1 MQILTMLFYTI
12 IGCLCVTQAGAISR
26 LTDAETE
33 NVTLQ
38 DEAIVTKTDVLKMLL
53 NQETL
58 IRMSLVK
65 DVNSIMEDMLEVKEM
80 MSTNNIR
87 LGDVEK
93 EISSLKNE
101 LQLLKTENQKLK
113 EQGWKF
119 QDDFKANSH
128 KFNEIDRNLSYDRV
142 QCEKNFN
149 DTFKEYEKNTSK
161 ILNFIKAEV
170 SDLSVKLLD
179 LNKYTVEQNKSIPN
193 LIESELTEHSAN
205 VNKLLSD
212 INQNFTSSKDSQ
224 KQLLHNLSALEN
236 DVTSIKTMISEMK
249 TSVGFT
255 AGMTSSSSTW
265 SGDILVFPHIV
276 TNYGNGYNPRTGKFT
291 APTDGTYVFFVHVNA
306 FGSNFIYLD
315 IVINGSSKVRT
326 LAHNSAKFRTG
337 TNMAVLQLVIGD
349 SVWVGRYDGQSY
361 YTHSAPIT
369 TFSGFLC

>member
-1 MQILTMLFYTI
+1 MLFYTI

-38 DEAIVTKTDVLKMLL
+38 DEAIVTKTDVLKILL

-119 QDDFKANSH
+119 QDDFKTNSH

-149 DTFKEYEKNTSK
+149 DTFKEYEKNASK

-179 LNKYTVEQNKSIPN
+179 LNKYTVE
-193 LIESELTEHSAN
+193 
-205 VNKLLSD
+205 
-212 INQNFTSSKDSQ
+212 
-224 KQLLHNLSALEN
+224 
-236 DVTSIKTMISEMK
+236 
-249 TSVGFT
+249 
-255 AGMTSSSSTW
+255 
-265 SGDILVFPHIV
+265 
-276 TNYGNGYNPRTGKFT
+276 
-291 APTDGTYVFFVHVNA
+291 
-306 FGSNFIYLD
+306 
-315 IVINGSSKVRT
+315 
-326 LAHNSAKFRTG
+326 
-337 TNMAVLQLVIGD
+337 
-349 SVWVGRYDGQSY
+349 
-361 YTHSAPIT
+361 
-369 TFSGFLC
+369 

>member
-1 MQILTMLFYTI
+1 MLFYTI

-38 DEAIVTKTDVLKMLL
+38 DEAIVTKTDVLKILL

-93 EISSLKNE
+93 EISSLKNK

-119 QDDFKANSH
+119 QDDFKTNSH

-193 LIESELTEHSAN
+193 LIESKLTEHSAN

-224 KQLLHNLSALEN
+224 KQLLHNLSAMEN
-236 DVTSIKTMISEMK
+236 DLTSIKTIIS
-249 TSVGFT
+249 
-255 AGMTSSSSTW
+255 
-265 SGDILVFPHIV
+265 
-276 TNYGNGYNPRTGKFT
+276 
-291 APTDGTYVFFVHVNA
+291 GTFYFNFFK
-306 FGSNFIYLD
+306 IY
-315 IVINGSSKVRT
+315 
-326 LAHNSAKFRTG
+326 F
-337 TNMAVLQLVIGD
+337 
-349 SVWVGRYDGQSY
+349 
-361 YTHSAPIT
+361 
-369 TFSGFLC
+369 